1 VLIPFLARLLQVF
14 LLPNPIFNILLRR
27 QIDSYLSLLG
37 SPPLTRLSTKQA
49 YQCFGY
55 TPRAKLGDR
64 QGPARGEEIC
74 RKGTCHMS
82 GTVRSVGF
90 TDTIPNGSISDR
102 LGCGLLSLDSVRL
115 VFNVRNTLW
124 YENDGKSHQKSN
136 AIS

>member
-1 VLIPFLARLLQVF
+1 MF
-14 LLPNPIFNILLRR
+14 
-27 QIDSYLSLLG
+27 
-37 SPPLTRLSTKQA
+37 
-49 YQCFGY
+49 
-55 TPRAKLGDR
+55 
-64 QGPARGEEIC
+64 
-74 RKGTCHMS
+74 

-102 LGCGLLSLDSVRL
+102 FGCGLLSLDSVRL